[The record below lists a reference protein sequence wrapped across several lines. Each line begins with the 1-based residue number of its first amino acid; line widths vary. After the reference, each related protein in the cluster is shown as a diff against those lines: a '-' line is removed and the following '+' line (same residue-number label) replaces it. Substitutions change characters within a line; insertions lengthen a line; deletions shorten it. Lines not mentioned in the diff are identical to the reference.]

1 MKRLI
6 RIATALV
13 ALTVLV
19 AACQTAAPTAAPT
32 QAPASDLLAD
42 VLSRGVLRVSTDPN
56 YAPQSFLNDQ
66 GQLDGFDVDVAKEA
80 AKRLGVTVE
89 FVTPDW
95 DTITAGH
102 WGDRW
107 DVSVGSMTPSVERA
121 QVLYFTEP
129 YYYSPAQFAV
139 LDSSTLTKVE
149 DLNGKSICAA
159 AATTYELYLQNNNSL
174 NLIGEKI
181 GYQVTG
187 AKIVTYPTDQ
197 ECAQAWAAG
206 RTDFEAWLTNSTTIF
221 GAQESGIKIKKLGDP
236 VYYEALAMAL
246 DKSGS
251 KDATSLVAKLSEI
264 ITAMRDDGTLTNLSM
279 KWYKVDLARKVG
291 Q

>member
-1 MKRLI
+1 MSY
-6 RIATALV
+6 
-13 ALTVLV
+13 
-19 AACQTAAPTAAPT
+19 
-32 QAPASDLLAD
+32 PAES
-42 VLSRGVLRVSTDPN
+42 SEVSTDPN

-107 DVSVGSMTPSVERA
+107 DVSIGSMTPTAERA
-121 QVLYFTEP
+121 QVLLFTEP

-139 LDSSTLTKVE
+139 LESSSLTKVE
-149 DLNGKSICAA
+149 ELNGKSICAA
-159 AATTYELYLQNNNSL
+159 AATTYESYLQNNGSL
-174 NLIGEKI
+174 TLIGEDI
-181 GYQVTG
+181 IYQVTG
-187 AKIVTYPTDQ
+187 AQVVTYPTDQ

-206 RTDFEAWLTNSTTIF
+206 RTDFEGWLTNSTTIF
-221 GAQESGIKIKKLGDP
+221 GAKEGGIAVKNLGDP
-236 VYYEALAMAL
+236 VYYEALAMAI
-246 DKSGS
+246 DKSAS
-251 KDATSLVAKLSEI
+251 KDPTSLAAKLSEI
-264 ITAMRDDGTLTNLSM
+264 VTGMRNDGTLTTLSM